1 MVLAGKPYMMGVNK
15 MIKMIAADRK
25 GLRFHLEADIS
36 YDGEPRVFES
46 RDYKILARAIFDY
59 GMSENT
65 MFSSSMD
72 FAKEDGFRTHDGA
85 RKLLN
90 RAIRF
95 QNKVVDEIN
104 RNTDPHTTVA
114 DIWYDYTN

>member
-1 MVLAGKPYMMGVNK
+1 
-15 MIKMIAADRK
+15 MITFIGALEK
-25 GLRFHLEADIS
+25 GLSFYIGVGLKKRIH
-36 YDGEPRVFES
+36 S

-72 FAKEDGFRTHDGA
+72 FAREDGFRTNGGA

>member
-1 MVLAGKPYMMGVNK
+1 

-25 GLRFHLEADIS
+25 GLRFHLEYWVGI
-36 YDGEPRVFES
+36 EKHLEFLES
-46 RDYKILARAIFDY
+46 RDYKILARAIFNY
-59 GMSENT
+59 GIHENC
-65 MFSSSMD
+65 MMSSSMD

-95 QNKVVDEIN
+95 HNKVVREIK

>member
-1 MVLAGKPYMMGVNK
+1 
-15 MIKMIAADRK
+15 MITFIGALEK
-25 GLRFHLEADIS
+25 GLSFHIGVAFKERIH
-36 YDGEPRVFES
+36 S

-59 GMSENT
+59 GMSENC
-65 MFSSSMD
+65 MMSSSMD
-72 FAKEDGFRTHDGA
+72 FAREDGFRTNDGG

-95 QNKVVDEIN
+95 QNKVVNEIN

-114 DIWYDYTN
+114 DIWYNYTT

>member
-1 MVLAGKPYMMGVNK
+1 
-15 MIKMIAADRK
+15 MIKFIGADRK
-25 GLRFHLEADIS
+25 GLRFHLDIDMDLS
-36 YDGEPRVFES
+36 DDGEPRVVES

-59 GMSENT
+59 GMHENC

-72 FAKEDGFRTHDGA
+72 FAKEDGFRSHDGA

-95 QNKVVDEIN
+95 HNKVVSKIN
-104 RNTDPHTTVA
+104 RNTDPHTTDA
-114 DIWYDYTN
+114 DIWYYHTT